1 MTDKNFLRNLKRDL
15 VLIYSELNNINKEDI
30 EVILWGAIYEIDK
43 YLSTGK
49 AVKKR
54 KNIIDAAMIEQR
66 VYPADYHLRAKY
78 ILNRIKFHYP
88 NYKISFEYIKAT
100 KKQKYMGIPPFE
112 FWAIKK
118 DMDFFA
124 LAFQTNMKEFKSIF
138 VDHYLNRLSL
148 SKYAEKHFGDASKV
162 GKKRAENLNNRF
174 CAAFA
179 KALELKDIADAQS
192 NTVKIKNND
201 FEMYKLLKEINA
213 DKKKK
218 S

>member
-138 VDHYLNRLSL
+138 VDHYLNRLS
-148 SKYAEKHFGDASKV
+148 
-162 GKKRAENLNNRF
+162 
-174 CAAFA
+174 
-179 KALELKDIADAQS
+179 
-192 NTVKIKNND
+192 
-201 FEMYKLLKEINA
+201 
-213 DKKKK
+213 
-218 S
+218 